1 MWVVIAC
8 CICSKHDPCIYAARN
23 AQPQRGKIFATQKS
37 FDGASE
43 ASGVFYQQR
52 NKFRRSERSE
62 RSLISNKKPVATE
75 RAKRAEFFIYNKLS
89 ECGIPV
95 GPQSSILE
103 ELMRFSIACYAFQAY
118 SMPLL
123 EISTQPSKS
132 YATLSTSLPPHQV
145 VVLFHVLRCS
155 CIHQYGDV
163 MQT

>member
-1 MWVVIAC
+1 MLDPPQPLAGASFSFNICNDTSVDPKQPVYFEIKKPPWVSVVWVVIAC

-75 RAKRAEFFIYNKLS
+75 RAKRAEFFLFAINIIFLS
-89 ECGIPV
+89 
-95 GPQSSILE
+95 
-103 ELMRFSIACYAFQAY
+103 
-118 SMPLL
+118 
-123 EISTQPSKS
+123 
-132 YATLSTSLPPHQV
+132 
-145 VVLFHVLRCS
+145 
-155 CIHQYGDV
+155 
-163 MQT
+163 